1 MTKLKICGV
10 RRLQEVELVN
20 VLKPDYVGFVFA
32 PSKRQVTLA
41 EAAEL
46 RQHLNPDICP
56 VGVFVD
62 AQAEEIIRAVS
73 SQTICSVQLHG
84 KETVEQVAALKRQ
97 LPATVSIVK
106 AIRMERS
113 HRLELW
119 QDSVADYLLLD
130 AGAGGMGVAFNHNL
144 IPNAGNLRKPWF
156 LAGGMHPNNVQ
167 MAIRQFHPFGID
179 VSSGVETDGYKDPEK
194 MRNMIRRVRYE

>member
-1 MTKLKICGV
+1 MTKIKICGI
-10 RRLQEVELVN
+10 RRLQDVELVN

-46 RQHLNPDICP
+46 REHLNPDICP

-62 AQAEEIIRAVS
+62 ARTEEIIQAVS
-73 SQTICSVQLHG
+73 SRTICSVQLHG
-84 KETVEQVAALKRQ
+84 KETAEQVAALKRQ
-97 LPATVSIVK
+97 LPATVSIIK
-106 AIRMERS
+106 AIRMEAE
-113 HRLELW
+113 HPLEFW
-119 QDSVADYLLLD
+119 QDSAADYLLLD
-130 AGAGGMGVAFNHNL
+130 AVTGGTGVAFNHSL
-144 IPNAGNLRKPWF
+144 IPGAGNLRKPWF
-156 LAGGMHPNNVQ
+156 LAGGMHPDNVQ
-167 MAIRQFHPFGID
+167 TAICQFHPFGID